1 MSGTR
6 CGGGWELAHNHWS
19 PSISSNDGAADS
31 AEVAADYFVGC
42 FFFALARRSCFFR
55 RLARF
60 LALSLPLLC
69 PINLIFARFSSPG
82 NGATGMSDMAGNPR
96 GYAVE
101 RSGSCQDTMERMGR
115 AT

>member
-42 FFFALARRSCFFR
+42 FFFALARRSFFFR

-69 PINLIFARFSSPG
+69 PMNPIFARFWSPSNEA
-82 NGATGMSDMAGNPR
+82 NGKSDI
-96 GYAVE
+96 E
-101 RSGSCQDTMERMGR
+101 GSEPDRH
-115 AT
+115 